1 LLSGSPSLAAVSE
14 PLSAGDDSD
23 SPPIGSR
30 HEGRD
35 HPSSA
40 RPW

>member
-23 SPPIGSR
+23 SPPIAGSLA
-30 HEGRD
+30 G
-35 HPSSA
+35 PSA
-40 RPW
+40 